1 MTEIEAK
8 KTFEKQFPD
17 REIEKIG
24 AYKGGYI
31 LVAPGKGM
39 ELSDTTNPYYFVSSD
54 GKITRK
60 SPIEDFDGIRKA
72 LMGGK

>member
-31 LVAPGKGM
+31 LVAPGKDLG
-39 ELSDTTNPYYFVSSD
+39 LADTTNPIYFISSD

-60 SPIEDFDGIRKA
+60 SPTEDFQGISKA
-72 LMGGK
+72 LMGG